1 MKDESPPPDGKSPH
15 ERFVALGK
23 RVMGVPRSEVAA
35 LEKKWQA
42 RKRPRKR
49 K

>member
-15 ERFVALGK
+15 ERFLALGK
-23 RVMGVPRSEVAA
+23 KVMAVPRAEVTA
-35 LEKKWQA
+35 LEKKWQ
-42 RKRPRKR
+42 RKRLRKR